1 MHLYMKNSVLA
12 LTLLSATSDA
22 FMLATPQSRT
32 ITPTRTS
39 SSSRAFVQSSNSN
52 LKSVRLHAKE
62 DSDSEIEK
70 LRTMA
75 AKLRAEAA
83 SMEAVKAQELADAAE
98 RAFRKFDTNQDG
110 IVTLTE
116 LKAGLEKSLKMEL
129 PENRVKQLLADFDK
143 TGDGQLQVEDFAG
156 VDQFRNRL
164 EALAR
169 DEKAAAVELTKTAK
183 QEEETSKLMQAKME
197 MINDKPP
204 TNTDKL
210 VSIIPYLFPLLDS
223 LQFANFLVN
232 KNPENLFAGL
242 AALLYTAYRSIPLGG
257 FIAFFALNTLSGN
270 PKINRLVR
278 FNMQQAIYL
287 DIALFFPGL
296 LAALYSLVGQGLG
309 FELPPAMIELGSDGL
324 FLTLLATLGYA
335 SISSLLG
342 VTPDKIPLVSKAS
355 NDRMPSIEM
364 FDDKGRYKQ
373 KDDSEKKD

>member
-1 MHLYMKNSVLA
+1 MHLYIKNTVLTLA
-12 LTLLSATSDA
+12 LLSATSDA

-32 ITPTRTS
+32 ITPTRTGP
-39 SSSRAFVQSSNSN
+39 RAFVQSSNS
-52 LKSVRLHAKE
+52 KSVRLHAKE
-62 DSDSEIEK
+62 DSDNEIEK

-110 IVTLTE
+110 VVTLAE
-116 LKAGLEKSLKMEL
+116 LKAGLEKSLKTEL

-169 DEKAAAVELTKTAK
+169 DERTTAMELTKAAK
-183 QEEETSKLMQAKME
+183 EEEEKSKFME
-197 MINDKPP
+197 AQMDMINDKPP

-232 KNPENLFAGL
+232 NNPENPLSGL
-242 AALLYTAYRSIPLGG
+242 AAIIYTAYRSIPLGG
-257 FIAFFALNTLSGN
+257 FIAFFALNSLSGN
-270 PKINRLVR
+270 PTINRLVR

-296 LAALYSLVGQGLG
+296 LAALYALVGQGLG
-309 FELPPAMIELGSDGL
+309 FELPPSVIELGSDGL
-324 FLTLLATLGYA
+324 FLGLLATLGYA
-335 SISSLLG
+335 SVSSLLG
-342 VTPDKIPLVSKAS
+342 ATPDKIPFVSDAVDK
-355 NDRMPSIEM
+355 RMPSIDM
-364 FDDKGRYKQ
+364 FDDQGRFKGREKD
-373 KDDSEKKD
+373 DDSEKKD